1 MKLVK
6 ASLMTAAMM
15 LAGGTIGA
23 ATADAAPA
31 YWYVYASKVNGYRI
45 CAQYSPGSG
54 WYKASSTAYT
64 TLGACNY
71 YGR

>member
-1 MKLVK
+1 MKLLK
-6 ASLMTAAMM
+6 ASIIAAALTMTTAAPVAS
-15 LAGGTIGA
+15 AGTG
-23 ATADAAPA
+23 
-31 YWYVYASKVNGYRI
+31 YWYVYASKVNGFRT

-64 TLGACNY
+64 SRGACNY

>member
-6 ASLMTAAMM
+6 ASLVTAVIMM
-15 LAGGTIGA
+15 
-23 ATADAAPA
+23 ATAPISSVSAAGA
-31 YWYVYASKVNGYRI
+31 YWYVYASKVNGHRI

-54 WYKASSTAYT
+54 WYKASSTAYP
-64 TLGACNY
+64 TLGHCNY